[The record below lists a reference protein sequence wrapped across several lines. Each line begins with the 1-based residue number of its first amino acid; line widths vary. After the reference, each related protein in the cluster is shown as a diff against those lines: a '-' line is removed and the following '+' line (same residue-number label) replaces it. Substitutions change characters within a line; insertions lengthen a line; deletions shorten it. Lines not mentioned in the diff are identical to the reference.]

1 MFPSDVPA
9 RPDWMVE
16 FGSGD
21 TIKDYQDGSGIAH
34 HPRNSRGRD
43 SQPPA
48 RLTQMTVGLQSKP
61 CCLTLPTA
69 ARPWRAQESR

>member
-48 RLTQMTVGLQSKP
+48 RL
-61 CCLTLPTA
+61 
-69 ARPWRAQESR
+69 